1 MIDLFKKKREYLN
14 FFFDHLDI
22 AKANQILEVLYSCK
36 NNIIFTGIG
45 KSAIIAN
52 KVAMTMLS
60 TGTKALFLPAT
71 DALHGDI
78 AVISKEDV
86 FVVFSKS
93 GETDELL
100 NLIPYVKKRQATI
113 ISVVS
118 NENSRLA
125 QISDYYICLPLEKEL
140 CPYNLAPTTS
150 TCLQLIFGD
159 VLTIALMQKKNF
171 SITQYAL
178 NHPAGAIGKQ
188 ITLKVKDLMI
198 KDEGLPVCFEEDRL
212 KDVLH
217 ILSSKKCGCLLI
229 VNKKNA
235 LKGIFTDGDLRR
247 LIQNNNNDF
256 FNKMMK
262 DIMIKSPIA
271 IDEDSLAIEAMK
283 KMEIQ
288 KQITVIPVLNK
299 NQSLIGLIRMHDII
313 QAGLKSLLT

>member
-1 MIDLFKKKREYLN
+1 MIDLFKKKRQYLN
-14 FFFDHLDI
+14 FFFDHLDLE
-22 AKANQILEVLYSCK
+22 KANQILEILYSCK

-52 KVAMTMLS
+52 KIAMTMLS
-60 TGTKALFLPAT
+60 TGTKALFLPAI

-78 AVISKEDV
+78 AVITKDDI

-100 NLIPYVKKRQATI
+100 NLVPYVKKRKAKI
-113 ISVVS
+113 VAIVS

-125 QISDYYICLPLEKEL
+125 KICDYYICLPLEKEL

-150 TCLQLIFGD
+150 TSIQLIFGD
-159 VLTIALMQKKNF
+159 VLTVALMQKKNF

-198 KDEGLPVCFEEDRL
+198 TSEALPICLEEDL
-212 KDVLH
+212 IKDVLH

-229 VNKKNA
+229 VDKKNK

-247 LIQNNNNDF
+247 LIQDHSDF
-256 FNKMMK
+256 FNKRMK
-262 DIMIKSPIA
+262 DIMIHSPIS
-271 IDEDSLAIEAMK
+271 IDQDSLAIDAMK
-283 KMEIQ
+283 QMEAQ
-288 KQITVIPVLNK
+288 KQITVMPVIGE
-299 NQSLIGLIRMHDII
+299 NQNLIGLIKMHDII
-313 QAGLKSLLT
+313 QSGLKSLLL